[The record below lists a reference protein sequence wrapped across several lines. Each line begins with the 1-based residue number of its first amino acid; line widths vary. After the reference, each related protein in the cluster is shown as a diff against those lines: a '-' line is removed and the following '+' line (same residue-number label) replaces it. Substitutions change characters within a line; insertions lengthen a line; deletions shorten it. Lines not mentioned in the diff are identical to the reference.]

1 MTTSNHRWRAFAI
14 CAVIASLTIMDLT
27 KVNVALP
34 AMQHA
39 LDATSTQLQLV
50 VSGYVLT
57 FGLALVPAGRLG
69 DQRSRKTLFI
79 VGLAIFTV
87 MSVVAGLA
95 PNATVLVIARL
106 IQGIGA
112 GIQMP
117 QVMGTIQE
125 LFHGAE
131 RGRAFGIFGA
141 IIGLST
147 AFGPTLGGVLVALGG
162 GHDGWRW
169 IFLVNLPLGV
179 LTMIATLV
187 FLPSVARKTR
197 EPLSMDPV
205 GIALFGIAVIALMWP
220 FLFTTGGASDDP
232 NRWWVLLGFV
242 AAVVLFVRWERRYA
256 STGRHPLIPLTLF
269 RVTSFRNG
277 AIVGALYFAAMPS
290 LFLLGTLYLQDGLGL
305 TAVQAG
311 ATTIS
316 FALVSAVTSWWGGVL
331 VNRAGRLVIII
342 GLILMIVSVI
352 LLAVVALFVPEPA
365 VPWVFVGVMALGGA
379 GGGLVVSP
387 NQALMLEHIP
397 VSEGGLAG
405 SVGQLGQRI
414 GNAIGSAV
422 GISIFYATMTVSAPV
437 VGDDI
442 AATHAYAV
450 GQSAVVGLLLVTLV
464 VAVLDLRRRRHVGD
478 VA

>member
-242 AAVVLFVRWERRYA
+242 AAVVLFVRWERRCA

>member
-1 MTTSNHRWRAFAI
+1 MTTTDHRWRAFAI

-39 LDATSTQLQLV
+39 IGATSTELQLV

-69 DQRSRKTLFI
+69 DQRSRKTLFL
-79 VGLAIFTV
+79 VGLGIFTV

-125 LFHGAE
+125 LFQGPE

-141 IIGLST
+141 TIGLST
-147 AFGPTLGGVLVALGG
+147 AFGPTLGGLLVALGG

-169 IFLVNLPLGV
+169 IFLVNLPLGL
-179 LTMIATLV
+179 LTMIATAI
-187 FLPSVARKTR
+187 FLPVSQRRTR
-197 EPLSMDPV
+197 APLSMDPV
-205 GIALFGIAVIALMWP
+205 GIALFGVAVVALMWP
-220 FLFTTGGASDDP
+220 FLFTTGSADDDP
-232 NRWWVLLGFV
+232 NRWWVLILFAIAV
-242 AAVVLFVRWERRYA
+242 AVFAWWENRYA
-256 STGRHPLIPLTLF
+256 ATGRHPLIPLRLF
-269 RVTSFRNG
+269 RVSSFRNG
-277 AIVGALYFAAMPS
+277 AAVGALYFAAMPS

-331 VNRAGRLVIII
+331 VNRAGRLVIVI
-342 GLILMIVSVI
+342 GLVMMIV
-352 LLAVVALFVPEPA
+352 AVVMMALTALFVPEPA

-422 GISIFYATMTVSAPV
+422 GISIFYATMTATAPL

-450 GQSAVVGLLLVTLV
+450 GQGAVVVLLVVTLV
-464 VAVLDLRRRRHVGD
+464 VAMLDLRRRHRIGD